1 MCGGGSR
8 TQTSDNYETIKVGA
22 IVVGT
27 IAAISGPTAVA
38 VHTYDQDKAATEI
51 ARIEDKIARIE
62 DRGETEIARIEGD
75 RKLSEQFWKAEVE
88 RFKHDLQLAHT
99 QDYEPYQA
107 AVSKKKKRKKRGGTG
122 GLEKEEEKD

>member
-1 MCGGGSR
+1 
-8 TQTSDNYETIKVGA
+8 VGA

-38 VHTYDQDKAATEI
+38 VHNYDQGEI
-51 ARIEDKIARIE
+51 KRIE
-62 DRGETEIARIEGD
+62 GEIKRIEGD

-88 RFKHDLQLAHT
+88 RYKHDLQLAHT

-107 AVSKKKKRKKRGGTG
+107 AVSKKMKKKRGGTG

>member
-1 MCGGGSR
+1 M
-8 TQTSDNYETIKVGA
+8 GA

-38 VHTYDQDKAATEI
+38 VHNYDQGEI
-51 ARIEDKIARIE
+51 KRIEGEIKRIE
-62 DRGETEIARIEGD
+62 GERKSEVARVEGDRKSEVARVEGD

-88 RFKHDLQLAHT
+88 RYKHDLQLAHT

-107 AVSKKKKRKKRGGTG
+107 AVSKKMKKKRGGTG

>member
-1 MCGGGSR
+1 
-8 TQTSDNYETIKVGA
+8 VGA

-38 VHTYDQDKAATEI
+38 VHNYDQGEI
-51 ARIEDKIARIE
+51 KRIEGEIKRIE
-62 DRGETEIARIEGD
+62 GERKSEVARVEGD

-88 RFKHDLQLAHT
+88 RYKHDLQLAHT

-107 AVSKKKKRKKRGGTG
+107 AVSKKMKKKRGGTG
-122 GLEKEEEKD
+122 GLEKEED

>member
-1 MCGGGSR
+1 
-8 TQTSDNYETIKVGA
+8 VGA

-38 VHTYDQDKAATEI
+38 VHNYDQREI
-51 ARIEDKIARIE
+51 KRIEGERKSEVARVE
-62 DRGETEIARIEGD
+62 GERKSEVARVEGDRKSEVARVEGD

-88 RFKHDLQLAHT
+88 RYKHDLQLAHT

-107 AVSKKKKRKKRGGTG
+107 AVSKKMKKKRGGTG

>member
-1 MCGGGSR
+1 
-8 TQTSDNYETIKVGA
+8 VGA

-38 VHTYDQDKAATEI
+38 VHNYDQREI
-51 ARIEDKIARIE
+51 KRIEGERKSEVARVE
-62 DRGETEIARIEGD
+62 GDRKSEVARVEGD

-88 RFKHDLQLAHT
+88 RYKHDLQLAHT

-107 AVSKKKKRKKRGGTG
+107 AVSKKMKKKRGGTG

>member
-1 MCGGGSR
+1 M
-8 TQTSDNYETIKVGA
+8 GA

-38 VHTYDQDKAATEI
+38 VHNYDQGEI
-51 ARIEDKIARIE
+51 KRIE
-62 DRGETEIARIEGD
+62 GEIKRIEGD

-88 RFKHDLQLAHT
+88 RYKHDLQLAHT

-107 AVSKKKKRKKRGGTG
+107 AVSKKMKKKRGGTG